1 MILLRRFI
9 LLILLCLPASAY
21 SSIALFKHTQAVS
34 QTMSALYMQGLSEGN
49 KKYEKDLESYKKKAN
64 STLKAYY
71 NEDPVQA
78 EKLNAS
84 WGKLKDLVIISYS
97 SDYGWDIDAEVRRD
111 LRTYQTDLYQLSL
124 TKKTKPLSEEE
135 KYQFALLQIE
145 SIIARFFDIASV
157 YNGALSLS
165 NTESQRLDPATMS
178 QEFKLSLD
186 NFASSSND
194 DTLAKKLISAKNKW
208 EFIEEGVVNYSDQSA
223 YFLVYATK
231 KKVNEVIESGISQ
244 LP

>member
-1 MILLRRFI
+1 MILMRRFV
-9 LLILLCLPASAY
+9 LLTLLCLSYSAH
-21 SSIALFKHTQAVS
+21 SSTALFEHAQAVS

-64 STLKAYY
+64 VTLKAYY
-71 NEDPVQA
+71 NEDPAQA
-78 EKLNAS
+78 EKLQAS
-84 WGKLKDLVIISYS
+84 WGKLKDLVIISYT

-111 LRTYQTDLYQLSL
+111 LRTYQADLYQLSL
-124 TKKTKPLSEEE
+124 IKKSKSLSEEVE
-135 KYQFALLQIE
+135 YQFALLQIE

-165 NTESQRLDPATMS
+165 NTELQRLDPVTIS

-186 NFASSSND
+186 NLASSSSNNI
-194 DTLAKKLISAKNKW
+194 LAKKILSAKNKW
-208 EFIEEGVVNYSDQSA
+208 EFIEEGVVNYSNQSA

-231 KKVNEVIESGISQ
+231 KKIKEVLESGISQ